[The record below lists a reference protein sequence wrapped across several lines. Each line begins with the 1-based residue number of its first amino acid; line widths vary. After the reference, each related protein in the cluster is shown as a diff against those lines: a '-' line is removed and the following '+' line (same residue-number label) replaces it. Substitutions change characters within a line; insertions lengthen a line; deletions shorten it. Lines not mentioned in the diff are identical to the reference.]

1 MVFSGGED
9 FLFEWGMIEDFELL
23 SVLVCCPLLGINQ
36 SVHMTAC
43 LLFFLDSAV
52 CGGMVCEI
60 VVH

>member
-1 MVFSGGED
+1 MEA
-9 FLFEWGMIEDFELL
+9 IEDFELL

-43 LLFFLDSAV
+43 LSFFLDSV